1 MSEKSKEKICRIGQI
16 TAALMGILAVSPNA
30 EVKAIDQNEINK
42 LQICIKSEC
51 AHWQKLHSAI
61 EREDHSGGKEL
72 IFEEAVRTNRTPYR
86 EGPGGSTGYWKLD
99 ASGYCGLGG
108 KP

>member
-1 MSEKSKEKICRIGQI
+1 MSEKSKEKTCRIGQI
-16 TAALMGILAVSPNA
+16 AAALMGIMYATSNVEQIIN
-30 EVKAIDQNEINK
+30 QNELNK
-42 LQICIKSEC
+42 LEICIKSEC
-51 AHWQKLHSAI
+51 ALWRELHPTV
-61 EREDHSGGKEL
+61 EREDHSGGREM
-72 IFEEAVRTNRTPYR
+72 IFKVGRETTRTPYR